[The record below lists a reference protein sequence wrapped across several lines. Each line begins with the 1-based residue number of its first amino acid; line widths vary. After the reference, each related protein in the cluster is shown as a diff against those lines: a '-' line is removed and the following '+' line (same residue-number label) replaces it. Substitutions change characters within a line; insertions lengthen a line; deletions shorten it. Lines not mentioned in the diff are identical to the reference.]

1 VENPAGGTN
10 RAGKPGP
17 VDLAADIAEGE
28 VKPHEGRA
36 GAAQDFGGESDV
48 CLEGKAKSMEG
59 SGASAPGKRVTE
71 DREAVKTAWREPRTE

>member
-28 VKPHEGRA
+28 VEPHEGRA

-59 SGASAPGKRVTE
+59 FGASVPDERVTK